1 MTARPITRREMSELC
16 PTANLPLLADRW
28 PLAVTL
34 TLIKLARCLEAL
46 DSLLPLSCSSRFRG
60 MATASVP
67 HCRKSQLHAKGVR
80 LATHWHSTN
89 PRAKCHTP
97 QTECAQEGLSAMA
110 GGYCLAWGNVRSD
123 RQPCRCGRAQQ
134 SFPWKPQ
141 LPPKKVGADSPSVP
155 EFGRHPRILQRAGLH
170 ISHRTASSKASQ
182 RCQPCLRLRV
192 AVWCHTVS
200 LENIPWA

>member
-1 MTARPITRREMSELC
+1 
-16 PTANLPLLADRW
+16 
-28 PLAVTL
+28 
-34 TLIKLARCLEAL
+34 
-46 DSLLPLSCSSRFRG
+46 

-89 PRAKCHTP
+89 PRAKCRTP
-97 QTECAQEGLSAMA
+97 QTKWTKWTKCAQEGLSAMA
-110 GGYCLAWGNVRSD
+110 GGYCLAWGNVRSNF
-123 RQPCRCGRAQQ
+123 RPTAVSLVAVRQQ

-182 RCQPCLRLRV
+182 RCQPCLRLCV
-192 AVWCHTVS
+192 AVWCRTVS
-200 LENIPWA
+200 ENIIPWG

>member
-1 MTARPITRREMSELC
+1 MT
-16 PTANLPLLADRW
+16 LA
-28 PLAVTL
+28 
-34 TLIKLARCLEAL
+34 LIKLARRLEAL
-46 DSLLPLSCSSRFRG
+46 DSLIPLSCSSRFRG

-80 LATHWHSTN
+80 LATHSTN

-97 QTECAQEGLSAMA
+97 QTECAQDGLSAMA
-110 GGYCLAWGNVRSD
+110 GGYCLAWGNMRSD

-170 ISHRTASSKASQ
+170 ISHRTASSKGVPALPALLETS
-182 RCQPCLRLRV
+182 CCC
-192 AVWCHTVS
+192 WCYTVS
-200 LENIPWA
+200 ESIPWE